1 MAIPLKK
8 NNTMSF
14 RLKLFISFA
23 AIFTVFTLLVMIFQ
37 YDREKK
43 FRIGQL
49 ENTLDNITE
58 IAHNYMTS
66 NSIVDSGSY
75 IMMDSLMEILPAENI
90 RLTVINPKGIVLYDS
105 EVSAVETMENHL
117 ERPEVRQSV
126 SSESGANIRE
136 SATTGSSYYYYARFY
151 TDYFVRTA
159 TLYDLRVKD
168 FLHVEKLFIIYLIL
182 LFLVTSVILHYITRK
197 FYEIITKLKYF
208 IIRLRSGEELDETM
222 EFPKDEL
229 GSISNEFTS
238 LYKEL
243 NDAQKNLV
251 IEKNKLYSHLS
262 ALNEGIAFF
271 SPMKEKVLTNNHFI
285 QNLNLLSEMSTISA
299 EKIFEVPE
307 LKPIVQF
314 IDRQLKESAVHSTD
328 DAHPQM
334 EMDLQKGT
342 RYFNVKC
349 VFFQDKSFEIVI
361 IDATKLEK
369 RRLMKQQMTSNIAHE
384 LKTPVATVM
393 GYMETLQH
401 NSISPEKQKYFID
414 KAHAQARRLSD
425 LIEDI
430 STLNR
435 IEEAGDNYELK
446 QVLIKDVVA
455 EVEEQ
460 LKLKLDEHH
469 IKVHVDI
476 PGKLK
481 IKGNKSLLFSIFYN
495 LFDNVIKYGGDG
507 AEIYLSNYLKDKKN
521 YYFSFANTGNEID
534 DKHLTRIF
542 ERFYRIDDGR
552 SRKTGGTGLGLA
564 IVKNAIQLHKGEISA
579 RNYKDGGLEFLFS
592 LGK

>member
-1 MAIPLKK
+1 MRFKH
-8 NNTMSF
+8 
-14 RLKLFISFA
+14 KLFISFS

-43 FRIGQL
+43 FKVGQL

-58 IAHNYMTS
+58 TAHNYMTI
-66 NSIVDSGSY
+66 NSVSDSGNFDS
-75 IMMDSLMEILPAENI
+75 MDSLMGIVPAENI
-90 RLTVINPKGIVLYDS
+90 RLTLISSGGEVMYDS
-105 EVSAVETMENHL
+105 EVSDYDHMENHL
-117 ERPEVRQSV
+117 ERPEVRQAAV
-126 SSESGANIRE
+126 SGSGSNIRE
-136 SATTGSSYYYYARFY
+136 SATTGNSYYYYAKFY

-159 TLYDLRVKD
+159 TLYDVGIKD
-168 FLHVEKLFIIYLIL
+168 FLHVEKLFIFYLVL
-182 LFLVTSVILHYITRK
+182 LFLVTSLILHRITRK
-197 FYEIITKLKYF
+197 FYEIIDKLKFF
-208 IIRLRSGEELDETM
+208 IVRLRSGEEPHQAI
-222 EFPKDEL
+222 EFPRDEL
-229 GSISNEFTS
+229 GSISKEFTS
-238 LYKEL
+238 LYNEL
-243 NDAQKNLV
+243 NEAQQDLI
-251 IEKNKLYSHLS
+251 IEKNKLYSHLN
-262 ALNEGIAFF
+262 ATNEGIAFF
-271 SPMKEKVLTNNHFI
+271 SPQREKVLANKHFI
-285 QNLNLLSEMSTISA
+285 QNLNLLSEKSTISA

-307 LKPIVQF
+307 LEPIVAF
-314 IDRQLKESAVHSTD
+314 IDEQLEEGVVLIAEEL
-328 DAHPQM
+328 PQM
-334 EMDLQKGT
+334 ELDVEKGT
-342 RYFNVKC
+342 RYFIVKC

-393 GYMETLQH
+393 GYMETLQ
-401 NSISPEKQKYFID
+401 NNNIDPEKQKYFID
-414 KAHAQARRLSD
+414 KAAAQARRLSD

-435 IEEAGDNYELK
+435 IEEAGSKYELK
-446 QVLIKDVVA
+446 AVLVKDVVE

-460 LKLKLDEHH
+460 LKLKLDEHK
-469 IKVHVDI
+469 IKVHVDLS
-476 PGKLK
+476 GKLK
-481 IKGNKSLLFSIFYN
+481 INGNKSLLFSIFYN

-579 RNYKDGGLEFLFS
+579 RKYKDGGLEFLFS
-592 LGK
+592 LKK